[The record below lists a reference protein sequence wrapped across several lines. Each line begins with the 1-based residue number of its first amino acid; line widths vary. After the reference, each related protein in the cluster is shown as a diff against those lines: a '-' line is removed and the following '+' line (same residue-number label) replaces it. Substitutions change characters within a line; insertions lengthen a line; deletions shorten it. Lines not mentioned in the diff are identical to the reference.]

1 MKHIVQDLC
10 EQEDPE
16 AHHNTE
22 QYTLGTLGHKYPH
35 RTSWMSKKLGCVF
48 EMDEVSLQETQT
60 NRGFTGKCFYLKVG
74 AIQRIYIYSIYRGL
88 KTSFS
93 QFLGGHLAVRI
104 PLYKTLYKQTTQG
117 PRPALLV
124 ISGASTGDHNDAH
137 NRNIQH
143 LNVLQNPGDFDEPG
157 TQQSKFFSEALA
169 NVFRD

>member
-1 MKHIVQDLC
+1 MCLL
-10 EQEDPE
+10 ESR
-16 AHHNTE
+16 
-22 QYTLGTLGHKYPH
+22 GH
-35 RTSWMSKKLGCVF
+35 SK
-48 EMDEVSLQETQT
+48 
-60 NRGFTGKCFYLKVG
+60 NIY
-74 AIQRIYIYSIYRGL
+74 IYIYSIYQWL